1 MTDLSQPHLLAPIPP
16 VGRFLT
22 FRIAPEADVR
32 AALVTLR
39 DRFAPKCGVVG
50 IGEPAVLAVG
60 ADVPGLRTFP
70 ALSGPA
76 CSVPSTQQALMFFL
90 RGPDRGVL
98 FDATQEI
105 RAIVGEAF
113 ILEDVNDTFTYH
125 GGRDLTRFEDGT
137 ENPRDDKAAAAAIVA
152 EGESMRGSS
161 FVAVQRWVHDLDRFH
176 GFDGQRRNHVM
187 GRDADTNEELEDA
200 QPFAHIKRAEQE
212 SYDPPAFM
220 VRRSMPWAGAD
231 REGLEF
237 VAFVESLDR
246 YERVLRRMT
255 GLDDGIIDGLFLFS
269 RPITG
274 GYYWCPPVRD
284 GKLNLAQIGI

>member
-1 MTDLSQPHLLAPIPP
+1 MIELAQPQLLAPIPP

-32 AALVTLR
+32 AALTQLR
-39 DRFAPKCGVVG
+39 DDFAPDCGVAG
-50 IGEPAVLAVG
+50 IGEPAILALG
-60 ADVPGLRTFP
+60 AQVPGLRTFP

-76 CSVPSTQQALMFFL
+76 TSVPSTQQALMFFL
-90 RGPDRGVL
+90 RGPDRGIL
-98 FDATQEI
+98 FDATQKI
-105 RAIVGEAF
+105 REIVGEAF

-137 ENPRDDKAAAAAIVA
+137 ENPCDEKAVAAAIVA
-152 EGESMRGSS
+152 DGESMRGSS
-161 FVAVQRWVHDLDRFH
+161 FVAVQRWVHDLGRFH
-176 GFDGQRRNHVM
+176 GFSGERRNQLI
-187 GRDADTNEELEDA
+187 GRDADTNDELEDPP
-200 QPFAHIKRAEQE
+200 PFAHIKRAEQE
-212 SYDPPAFM
+212 AYDPPAFM
-220 VRRSMPWAGAD
+220 VRRSMPWAGAE

-255 GLDDGIIDGLFLFS
+255 GCDDGIIDGLFRFS

-284 GKLNLAQIGI
+284 GKLNLTQLGI